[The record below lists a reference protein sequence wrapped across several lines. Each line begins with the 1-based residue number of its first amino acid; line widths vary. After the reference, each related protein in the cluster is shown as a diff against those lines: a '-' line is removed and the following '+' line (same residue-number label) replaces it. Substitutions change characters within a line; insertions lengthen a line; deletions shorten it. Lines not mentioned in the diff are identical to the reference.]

1 MSHSDPT
8 PVDVR
13 VIMHADMDAFYA
25 SVEQRENPDLRG
37 KPIAVG
43 GSGPR
48 GVVTAASYEARQ
60 YGVRSAMPS
69 VEAKR
74 RCPDLIFVR
83 GNMALY
89 KRESEKIFSIFK
101 NFSPAVERISL
112 DEAFIDLTGTSRLLG
127 APAAVGEQLRTRV
140 RDELSLPVS
149 VGIAP
154 VKMVAKIASASAKPD
169 GLLEVTADAVTAFLT
184 PLPVGRIWG
193 VGPVAQIRLADMG
206 FHLIGDLIA
215 ADDATIEGALGEWG
229 LEIARLARG
238 RDFREVEPYR
248 EAVSYSEEHTFTN
261 DMSELAA
268 LEPFIR
274 EHAESVARRL
284 RRSEVRARTVILKWK
299 SAKRTGPGA
308 RGYPVFTRRLT
319 LSQATDDGKVIAETA
334 TKLLYQNGP
343 TSAIRLLGVGCT
355 GLSQDHTN
363 QLGLFD
369 GKEASRRSVI
379 NKTVDQ
385 ITQRFGKR
393 AIGELSAQRHEQVGL
408 STQVKRGDDWGD

>member
-1 MSHSDPT
+1 MT
-8 PVDVR
+8 PAALASANGR
-13 VIMHADMDAFYA
+13 VVMHADMDAFYA
-25 SVEQRENPDLRG
+25 SVEQREDPALRG
-37 KPIAVG
+37 QPIAVG

-69 VEAKR
+69 IEAKR
-74 RCPDLIFVR
+74 RCPPLIFVR

-89 KRESEKIFSIFK
+89 KRESEKIFTIFQD
-101 NFSPAVERISL
+101 FSPSVERVSL

-127 APAAVGEQLRTRV
+127 SPSTIGQRLRERI

-154 VKMVAKIASASAKPD
+154 VKMVAKIASGSAKPD
-169 GLLEVTADAVTAFLT
+169 GLLEISAQNVKTFLS

-193 VGPVAQIRLADMG
+193 VGPVAQARLADLG
-206 FHLIGDLIA
+206 FHLIGDLIE
-215 ADDATIEGALGEWG
+215 ADDASLEGALGDWG

-238 RDFREVEPYR
+238 EDFREVEPYR
-248 EAVSYSEEHTFTN
+248 DAVSYSEEHTFAS
-261 DMSELAA
+261 DISDRLA

-284 RRSEVRARTVILKWK
+284 RRSGVRARTVVLKWK
-299 SAKRTGPGA
+299 SARRTGPGA

-319 LSQATDDGKVIAETA
+319 LPKPTDDGKTIAQTA
-334 TKLLYQNGP
+334 IRLLKENGP
-343 TSAIRLLGVGCT
+343 QGAIRLLGVGCT
-355 GLSQDHTN
+355 GLCHDAED

-369 GKEASRRSVI
+369 SQETERRSI
-379 NKTVDQ
+379 LNKTVDQ
-385 ITQRFGKR
+385 ITQRFGKA
-393 AIGELSAQRHEQVGL
+393 AIGELPTQQREQVGL
-408 STQVKRGDDWGD
+408 STQVKRGDD